1 MLRREDMNRTAEDR
15 KRTEEDMK
23 RRTHGDHCVIQLEE
37 HSVGLGGQDEDGG
50 EYEVAN
56 PQHCG
61 WHLVWQILSLSI
73 LLKTLEAALNEL
85 NVVEGGCLKGRH
97 PKLNS
102 HC

>member
-1 MLRREDMNRTAEDR
+1 M
-15 KRTEEDMK
+15 
-23 RRTHGDHCVIQLEE
+23 IQLEK

-61 WHLVWQILSLSI
+61 WHLVWQILSPSI

>member
-1 MLRREDMNRTAEDR
+1 MEENMRWLTHDMT
-15 KRTEEDMK
+15 
-23 RRTHGDHCVIQLEE
+23 
-37 HSVGLGGQDEDGG
+37 
-50 EYEVAN
+50 
-56 PQHCG
+56 QHRG

-85 NVVEGGCLKGRH
+85 NEVEGGCLKGRH

>member
-1 MLRREDMNRTAEDR
+1 MNRTEEDR
-15 KRTEEDMK
+15 KRSEEDMK
-23 RRTHGDHCVIQLEE
+23 RRTHGDHCVIQLEK

-61 WHLVWQILSLSI
+61 WHLVWQILSPSI